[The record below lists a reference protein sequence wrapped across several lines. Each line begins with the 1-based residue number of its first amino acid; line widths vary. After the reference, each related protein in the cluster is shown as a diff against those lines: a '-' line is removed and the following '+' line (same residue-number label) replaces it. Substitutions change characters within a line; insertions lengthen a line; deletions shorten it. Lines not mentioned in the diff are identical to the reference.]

1 MQATAAS
8 LPTDREREKG
18 MVQLAASNALMSS
31 VRPWSGRRCWAGG
44 NRARPAAH
52 RKGEVRD
59 GAAVE
64 VLCCAVPG
72 VTRRGGTAP
81 GAGARG
87 RRGCS
92 DARRGEEEDDAAD
105 VRARCVS
112 DSGEEEAAGLLG

>member
-1 MQATAAS
+1 MQPSCPACVLGPGGAAG
-8 LPTDREREKG
+8 REG
-18 MVQLAASNALMSS
+18 I
-31 VRPWSGRRCWAGG
+31 G
-44 NRARPAAH
+44 
-52 RKGEVRD
+52 KGEVRD

-64 VLCCAVPG
+64 VLCYAVPG

>member
-1 MQATAAS
+1 MARRWPFHRGTGKKDEPEAA
-8 LPTDREREKG
+8 E
-18 MVQLAASNALMSS
+18 
-31 VRPWSGRRCWAGG
+31 
-44 NRARPAAH
+44 H
-52 RKGEVRD
+52 RV
-59 GAAVE
+59 VE
-64 VLCCAVPG
+64 ELCCAVPG

>member
-1 MQATAAS
+1 MCKQLLLAC
-8 LPTDREREKG
+8 LPTEREKG
-18 MVQLAASNALMSS
+18 MVQLAAFMSS
-31 VRPWSGRRCWAGG
+31 VRPWSGRRCWTGG